1 MTSAIASLLSG
12 RPIKPA
18 LAMTGEVTLSG
29 KVLPVGGIKE
39 KVLAAKRAGIKTII
53 LPERNRK
60 DLMEDI
66 PEDLRR
72 GMSFIFASN
81 VHEVIDAA
89 LQPLNAPKPAKG
101 ARVPHLKT
109 METAPPSAD
118 IVANVP
124 SSA

>member
-1 MTSAIASLLSG
+1 M
-12 RPIKPA
+12 
-18 LAMTGEVTLSG
+18 
-29 KVLPVGGIKE
+29 LPVGGIKE

-66 PEDLRR
+66 PAELRK
-72 GMSFIFASN
+72 GMDFIFARD

-89 LQPLNAPKPAKG
+89 LQPLDAPKPAKA
-101 ARVPHLKT
+101 ARNGVRLKT

-124 SSA
+124 ANA